1 LQSSGGASGAAAV
14 SAAPPHRSVCLI
26 DKSNQ
31 RQETGETTMR
41 KQALQQLAGIGALTL
56 AFATNAGA
64 GDNFKIETPK
74 YGGALE
80 IVTVYASIS
89 ALSWDNYDYNWKHNH
104 DTGQVYEQLFVTDV
118 SNFKSR
124 GGKWTMTP
132 DAYIPS
138 ESMRG
143 ELAEKW
149 ELKQNPLQIVLTIRK
164 GVMFPEKPGIMASRE
179 LTADDIVYTFN
190 RQNSSPKK
198 VEGMYDYVDSVKA
211 VDKYT
216 VVMNLKEY
224 NAEWAYRFGY
234 GYYSGIV
241 PKEVVDAGATNWRN
255 INGTGPFRLTEYT
268 QGNSN
273 TYEKNPIYW
282 GSETINEKE
291 FKLPYLDKVTYR
303 IVKDEAT
310 RVTALRT
317 GKVDV
322 LEVIRWQDVDSL
334 KKSAPDLK
342 WNRWLATGGT
352 FLAMRTD
359 TKPFDDIRV
368 RRALNMAVNKD
379 EIIKAYYNG
388 NAEMFAYPQHPSFGA
403 YFKPLEQQPDSVKE
417 LFKFDPAKAKKLLAE
432 AGYPNGFTFK
442 TQVCSCSANHMDLLP
457 LVAGYL
463 EQVGVK
469 MEIQTMEYAAF
480 LSAMTSKQNT
490 PGYFMDNGHTNPTR
504 TLHKSFVYGQPWNPS
519 QWNDPKYSAKMDQ
532 VYLEPDENKRIQ
544 MIDEMTTEIV
554 DKAPYIWLPTPYN
567 FTAWWPW
574 VKGYEGELRAGA
586 ARPGPIYARM
596 WVDQELKKKMGY

>member
-1 LQSSGGASGAAAV
+1 
-14 SAAPPHRSVCLI
+14 
-26 DKSNQ
+26 
-31 RQETGETTMR
+31 MR
-41 KQALQQLAGIGALTL
+41 KQALQQLAGIGALTFVL
-56 AFATNAGA
+56 AASPAVA
-64 GDNFKIETPK
+64 QSQKMETPK
-74 YGGALE
+74 YGGTLE
-80 IVTVYASIS
+80 IVTVYATIS

-118 SNFKSR
+118 SQFKSR

-149 ELKQNPLQIVLTIRK
+149 ELKQNPLQIVVTLRK

-198 VEGMYDYVDSVKA
+198 IEGMYDYVDSVKA
-211 VDKYT
+211 TDRYT
-216 VVMNLKEY
+216 VVFNLKEY

-255 INGTGPFRLTEYT
+255 INGTGPFRLTDYT

-273 TYEKNPIYW
+273 TYEKNPVYW
-282 GSETINEKE
+282 GTETINEKE
-291 FKLPYLDKVTYR
+291 FKLPYIDKMIYR
-303 IVKDEAT
+303 IIKDEAT

-379 EIIKAYYNG
+379 EIIKSYYNG

-417 LFKFDPAKAKKLLAE
+417 LFKYDPEKAKKLLAE

-442 TQVCSCSANHMDLLP
+442 TQVCSCSTNHMDLLP
-457 LVAGYL
+457 MVAGYL

-469 MEIQTMEYAAF
+469 MEIQTMEYGAF
-480 LSAMTSKQNT
+480 LSAMTTRQNS

-504 TLHKSFVYGQPWNPS
+504 TLHKSFVFGQPWNPS
-519 QWNDPKYSAKMDQ
+519 QWNDPKFSAKMDQ
-532 VYLEPDENKRIQ
+532 VYLEPDESKRIQ

-554 DKAPYIWLPTPYN
+554 DKAPYVWLPTPYI

-596 WVDQELKKKMGY
+596 WVDQDLKKKMGY

>member
-1 LQSSGGASGAAAV
+1 
-14 SAAPPHRSVCLI
+14 
-26 DKSNQ
+26 
-31 RQETGETTMR
+31 MR
-41 KQALQQLAGIGALTL
+41 KQTLQRLAGVGALTFAL
-56 AFATNAGA
+56 AAPASGQS
-64 GDNFKIETPK
+64 FKMETPK

-80 IVTVYASIS
+80 IVTVYATIS

-104 DTGQVYEQLFVTDV
+104 DTGAVYEQLFVTDV

-149 ELKQNPLQIVLTIRK
+149 ELKQNPLQIVVTLRK

-198 VEGMYDYVDSVKA
+198 VEGMYDYVSSVKA

-216 VVMNLKEY
+216 IVFDLKEY

-255 INGTGPFRLTEYT
+255 VNGTGPFRLTDYT

-273 TYEKNPIYW
+273 TYEKNPVYW
-282 GSETINEKE
+282 GTETINEKE
-291 FKLPYLDKVTYR
+291 FKLPYLDKLTYR

-317 GKVDV
+317 GKIDV
-322 LEVIRWQDVDSL
+322 LELVRWQDVDSL

-342 WNRWLATGGT
+342 WNKWLATGGT

-368 RRALNMAVNKD
+368 RRALNIAVNKE

-403 YFKPLEQQPDSVKE
+403 YFRPLEQQPDSVKE
-417 LFKFDPAKAKKLLAE
+417 LFKYDPAKAKKLLAE

-442 TQVCSCSANHMDLLP
+442 TQVCSCSTNHMDLLP

-504 TLHKSFVYGQPWNPS
+504 TLHKSFVYSQPWNPA
-519 QWNDPKYSAKMDQ
+519 QWNDEKFSAKMDQ
-532 VYLEPDENKRIQ
+532 VYLEPDENKRIK

-554 DKAPYIWLPTPYN
+554 DKAPYVWLPTPYN

-596 WVDQELKKKMGY
+596 WLDQDLKKKMGY

>member
-1 LQSSGGASGAAAV
+1 
-14 SAAPPHRSVCLI
+14 
-26 DKSNQ
+26 
-31 RQETGETTMR
+31 MR
-41 KQALQQLAGIGALTL
+41 KQALYEFAGIGALTL
-56 AFATNAGA
+56 ALAAGPAA
-64 GDNFKIETPK
+64 GQNHKMETPK
-74 YGGALE
+74 YGGAVE
-80 IVTVYASIS
+80 IVTVYSTIS

-118 SNFKSR
+118 SQFKSR

-138 ESMRG
+138 EVMRG

-149 ELKQNPLQIVLTIRK
+149 ELKEDPLQIVVTLRK
-164 GVMFPEKPGIMASRE
+164 GIMFPEKPGVMASRE

-198 VEGMYDYVDSVKA
+198 VEGMYDYVDGVKA
-211 VDKYT
+211 VDRYT
-216 VVMNLKEY
+216 VVFNLKEY

-241 PKEVVDAGATNWRN
+241 PKEVVDAGATNWKN
-255 INGTGPFRLTEYT
+255 VNGTGPFRLTDFT

-273 TYEKNPIYW
+273 VYEKNPVYW

-291 FKLPYLDKVTYR
+291 FKLPYLDKLTYR

-317 GKVDV
+317 GKIDV
-322 LEVIRWQDVDSL
+322 LELIRWQDVDSL

-352 FLAMRTD
+352 FLAMRVD

-368 RRALNMAVNKD
+368 RRALNLAVNKD
-379 EIIKAYYNG
+379 EIVKSYYNG
-388 NAEMFAYPQHPSFGA
+388 NAELFAYPQHPTFGA
-403 YFKPLEQQPDSVKE
+403 YFRPLEQQPDSVKE
-417 LFKFDPAKAKKLLAE
+417 LFKYDPVKAKKLLAE

-442 TQVCSCSANHMDLLP
+442 TQVCSCSTNHTDLLP
-457 LVAGYL
+457 MVAGYL

-469 MEIQTMEYAAF
+469 MEIQPMEYAAF
-480 LSAMTSKQNT
+480 LSAMTSRQNA

-504 TLHKSFVYGQPWNPS
+504 SLHKSFVYGQVWNPS
-519 QWNDPKYSAKMDQ
+519 QWNDAAFSAKMDQ
-532 VYLEPDENKRIQ
+532 VYLEKDEAKRVK

-554 DKAPYIWLPTPYN
+554 DKAPYIWLPIPYN

-596 WVDQELKKKMGY
+596 WIDQDLKKKMGY